1 MELSPLIEA
10 QAHLVGMSRDPASR
24 AEAIHQVDSVFG
36 VLVVV
41 VVFWT
46 NTMLNII
53 RDYLTQSAIGGTLTI
68 SIITVRLQ

>member
-10 QAHLVGMSRDPASR
+10 HLVGMSGDPASR

-41 VVFWT
+41 MVFWT

-53 RDYLTQSAIGGTLTI
+53 RDYLTQSVIGGTLTMPM
-68 SIITVRLQ
+68 ITVR